1 MPRPAGSEVR
11 YVPGLDGIRAL
22 AVAAVV
28 GYHLGAPWLGG
39 GLLGVGVFFL
49 SGYLSLRA
57 YLDVGSQRRS
67 RT

>member
-28 GYHLGAPWLGG
+28 GYHLGAPWLGAACS
-39 GLLGVGVFFL
+39 GLVC
-49 SGYLSLRA
+49 SSL
-57 YLDVGSQRRS
+57 
-67 RT
+67 